1 LATKL
6 KSTIC
11 RWQFKLLAHLIII
24 IAGTGFLWSVYH
36 IGSEWEYLRQ
46 DNFYDTWDFEN
57 NYTRLVHNVLEKELV
72 LIDEENVRAEYDD
85 SEETNQLERLRRI
98 NHNLELAKSFKYLLV
113 NTQTKDVKSNDSKLI
128 EASFDEMET
137 AMQWSTDQIL
147 FPDKSLLGN
156 SRFGRDISSGYYSY
170 TTEEDIFSM
179 LERGPYKLFTAFDIN
194 INSQDSF
201 FGEPYHQFQQAH
213 KMASTYYFLLVISL
227 FLGLGG
233 LIYLSIYTG
242 KGREGERIKLYWLD
256 YIPYEF
262 QIGFLLLFT
271 LIPLNIS
278 SSIYDPKEQYFLLI
292 ILCGILNIWVLLAI
306 HIFLSMIRNLKNQR
320 LGHNIL
326 CVRILMGMINMFK
339 NMIKSYKPWL
349 IIVFFGICL
358 INMIFALLIPSGPFS
373 VFAGFVLF
381 NVLVLKVLVRYLR
394 GLQYL
399 MDATRAR
406 ARGGLEYPLNVQELP
421 EAFQDFGADLNAMQS
436 GLRAALEEAMRGERM
451 KTELITNVTHDL
463 KNPLTSIINY
473 VDLLKKED
481 MPSEEAKGYIA
492 VLEDKAKRLKD
503 LISHVVEAS
512 KASSGNIEINK
523 EVIDI
528 KQLMQ
533 QILAEYED
541 EFEGAQLDVVMQVAD
556 EPVTMNTDSKVM
568 YRIIENLVTNIHKYS
583 MRGSRV
589 YITIGLNQ
597 EKAVIEMKNI
607 SKDPL
612 NINTEA
618 LMERF
623 VRGDAS
629 RNMEGSGLGLSIARS
644 LAKALDLNLTIEID
658 GDLFKTKLT

>member
-1 LATKL
+1 L
-6 KSTIC
+6 
-11 RWQFKLLAHLIII
+11 
-24 IAGTGFLWSVYH
+24 
-36 IGSEWEYLRQ
+36 
-46 DNFYDTWDFEN
+46 
-57 NYTRLVHNVLEKELV
+57 
-72 LIDEENVRAEYDD
+72 
-85 SEETNQLERLRRI
+85 
-98 NHNLELAKSFKYLLV
+98 
-113 NTQTKDVKSNDSKLI
+113 
-128 EASFDEMET
+128 
-137 AMQWSTDQIL
+137 
-147 FPDKSLLGN
+147 
-156 SRFGRDISSGYYSY
+156 
-170 TTEEDIFSM
+170 
-179 LERGPYKLFTAFDIN
+179 
-194 INSQDSF
+194 
-201 FGEPYHQFQQAH
+201 
-213 KMASTYYFLLVISL
+213 LLVISL

-381 NVLVLKVLVRYLR
+381 NVLVLKILVRYLR

-399 MDATRAR
+399 MDATHAR
-406 ARGGLEYPLNVQELP
+406 ARGGLEYPLKIQELP

-589 YITIGLNQ
+589 YITLGLNQ

-629 RNMEGSGLGLSIARS
+629 RNTEGSGLGLSIARS
-644 LAKALDLNLTIEID
+644 LAKALDLNLTIETD

>member
-11 RWQFKLLAHLIII
+11 RWQFKVLAHLIII
-24 IAGTGFLWSVYH
+24 IAGIGFLWSVYH

-46 DNFYDTWDFEN
+46 DSFYDTRDFEN
-57 NYTRLVHNVLEKELV
+57 NYTRLVHNVLEKELL
-72 LIDEENVRAEYDD
+72 LIDEEHIRAEYDD
-85 SEETNQLERLRRI
+85 SEETNQLGRLRRI
-98 NHNLELAKSFKYLLV
+98 NHNLELAKSFKYLLL
-113 NTQTKDVKSNDSKLI
+113 NTQTREVKSNDAKLT

-137 AMQWSTDQIL
+137 GMQWSADQIL
-147 FPDKSLLGN
+147 FTDKSTLGN

-170 TTEEDIFSM
+170 TTEEGIFSM
-179 LERGPYKLFTAFDIN
+179 LETGPYKLLTAFDIN
-194 INSQDSF
+194 IDSQDTF

-213 KMASTYYFLLVISL
+213 KMASTYYLVFVISL

-242 KGREGERIKLYWLD
+242 KGRGDENVMLYWFD

-271 LIPLNIS
+271 LIPLNTGAW
-278 SSIYDPKEQYFLLI
+278 IYDPEEEFFLLV
-292 ILCGILNIWVLLAI
+292 ILCAILNIWALLVI
-306 HIFLSMIRNLKNQR
+306 HIFLSMVRNLKNQR

-326 CVRILMGMINMFK
+326 CVRILMGIINMFK
-339 NMIKSYKPWL
+339 NMIRSYKPWL
-349 IIVFFGICL
+349 IIVFFGVCL

-373 VFAGFVLF
+373 VFAVFILF
-381 NVLVLKVLVRYLR
+381 NLLVLKVLVGYLR

-399 MDATRAR
+399 MDATHAR

-421 EAFQDFGADLNAMQS
+421 EAFQEFGADLNAMQS
-436 GLRAALEEAMRGERM
+436 GLKSALEEAMRGERM

-473 VDLLKKED
+473 VNLLKKED
-481 MPSEEAKGYIA
+481 LPSEEAKGYIA
-492 VLEDKAKRLKD
+492 VLEDKSKRLKD

-512 KASSGNIEINK
+512 KASSGNVEINK
-523 EVIDI
+523 EPIDI

-541 EFEGAQLDVVMQVAD
+541 EFEEAQLEVVMQVAD
-556 EPVTMNTDSKVM
+556 QPVTMNTDSKVM

-583 MRGSRV
+583 MNRSRV
-589 YITIGLNQ
+589 YITLGIHQG
-597 EKAVIEMKNI
+597 KAIIEMKNI

-612 NINTEA
+612 NIDTES

-629 RNMEGSGLGLSIARS
+629 RNTEGSGLGLSIARS

-658 GDLFKTKLT
+658 GDLFKTKLE